1 MRGQLFLSWRE
12 EEKQHSETGLRMER
26 QRRFWLT
33 EILMFTFLFWS
44 LGLISRAPGQGRYV
58 LEADTSTSE
67 LAPFI
72 SRYEADRQSLYRS
85 FPVESS
91 PLRTVR
97 LKDFFER
104 WLSVLASWDFEKF
117 SQNGKIDYILFRNH
131 LEYQLRQL
139 GLRQK
144 AFEEAESLLPF
155 ARTIIRLEDARREMK
170 SPDSQQ
176 IAAALHTMSKQID
189 SLRKTW
195 EVRLQSREK
204 EKVSPP
210 KKTLANR
217 AASIT
222 EKLRETLKNW
232 FTFYDGYDPLFTWW
246 VSEPYKVADAA
257 LKNYADFLKRQ
268 LVGISSDTDKVI
280 IGDPIGRE
288 ALLAELAHEMIPY
301 SPEELIEIANQEL
314 AWCEAEMKKASREL
328 GFGDDWKRALEHVKA
343 LHVEPGKQP
352 ELVRDLALEAIEF
365 VEKHDLVTVPPLAR
379 ETWRMEM
386 LTPEQ
391 QLISPFFLG
400 GEVIR
405 VSFPTSTMPHEAKLM
420 SMRGNNIHFS
430 RATVFH
436 ELIPGHHLQGFMT
449 SRYKTYRRPF
459 ATPFWLEGGAL
470 YWEMLFWDLGFPRT
484 PENRIGMLFWR
495 MHRCARI
502 IFSLRFHL
510 EKMTPEECID
520 FLVERVG
527 HERDNATAE
536 VRRSFTGE
544 YSPLYQCA
552 YMLGALQL
560 RALRAELVGTGRMT
574 NREFHDAILKENSIP
589 IEMLRARLIGQPLDR
604 GYRSTWRFY
613 GPDSLRRK

>member
-1 MRGQLFLSWRE
+1 MRDKLFLRRRKE
-12 EEKQHSETGLRMER
+12 AKQHSETGLRMGR
-26 QRRFWLT
+26 QRRFWLV
-33 EILMFTFLFWS
+33 EISVFAFLFWS
-44 LGLISRAPGQGRYV
+44 LGLFSQAVGQGRYA

-67 LAPFI
+67 LAPSI
-72 SRYEADRQSLYRS
+72 LRYEVDRQSLYRS

-91 PLRTVR
+91 PLRTGP
-97 LKDFFER
+97 LKDLFER
-104 WLSVLASWDFEKF
+104 WLSALASWDFEKL
-117 SQNGKIDYILFRNH
+117 SQDGKIDYILFRNH
-131 LEYQLRQL
+131 LEHQLRQL

-144 AFEEAESLLPF
+144 ALAEAESLLPF
-155 ARTIIRLEDARREMK
+155 ARTIISLEDSRREMK

-176 IAAALHTMSKQID
+176 FAVALHTMSKQID
-189 SLRKTW
+189 SLRKRW

-204 EKVSPP
+204 ETVSLP

-222 EKLRETLKNW
+222 ANLRETLKNW

-268 LVGISSDTDKVI
+268 LVGVSSDTDKVI
-280 IGDPIGRE
+280 IGDPIGNE

-301 SPEELIEIANQEL
+301 SPEELIAIANREF
-314 AWCEAEMKKASREL
+314 AWCENEMKKASRDL
-328 GFGDDWKRALEHVKA
+328 GYGDDWKKALEHVKT

-391 QLISPFFLG
+391 QLVSPFFLG

-405 VSFPTSTMPHEAKLM
+405 VSFPTSTMPHEAKMM

-459 ATPFWLEGGAL
+459 ATPFWTEGGAL
-470 YWEMLFWDLGFPRT
+470 YWEMLFWDLGFPKT

-502 IFSLRFHL
+502 IFSLGFHL

-520 FLVERVG
+520 FLIERVG

-536 VRRSFTGE
+536 VRRSFSGE

-589 IEMLRARLIGQPLDR
+589 IEMLRAKLIGQQLGRDH
-604 GYRSTWRFY
+604 RSSWKFY
-613 GPDSLRRK
+613 GPNPLPTK